1 MTNPA
6 ISVVTM
12 TFATK
17 SLSSMPPQPRQTR
30 SAPAKGSGSAGRHT
44 SSRLPNNNQRRRT
57 SASSNLRSSGN
68 GGRGLKTR
76 PNISPNSKPRKRHR
90 ILKWTLSIIGCLFLL
105 AIAAFV
111 YLYVTTEV
119 VPPEKQALAQ
129 KTTVYFSDGTTPVG
143 TYAEQNRE
151 IINCTPLPKYVSQ
164 AIIASENRSFYSDS
178 GIDLKGIGRALLN
191 NVTKGTR
198 QGGSTITQQYAERY
212 YLGETT
218 SYTGKLRE
226 AILALKITQT
236 EDKDGVLCNY
246 MNTIYLGRGAYGIQA
261 ASQAYFGKDAKDLS
275 LAEAAALAGIIPA
288 PTSWDPAVNPTQAES
303 RFHRVLSIMQE
314 DGYIN
319 SKEQH
324 DALMPK
330 TIDYSPQNVYQ
341 GPNGYLLRMVRTEL
355 SSGKKAPFTADELD
369 TGGYKIV
376 TTIDKDKQDLMNQ
389 VASPTNPA
397 KHLPEGLQVGGIS
410 VNPKD
415 GSIISFYAGDDYL
428 KNQLNNASQAHFQVG
443 STMKVFTLL
452 GAIQSG
458 VNLNTVFNG
467 NSPRTFQS
475 VGKSVANAENISYGY
490 VNLYSALANSVNTA
504 FMDLN
509 EHVTAKK
516 TAQVAHTAGIEGKI
530 DDSTTFDALGLDA
543 LTAYDLTQGY
553 QTIANGGKKVDLHL
567 VSHVADSKDQ
577 ELYTPSTVGEQV
589 FNSNQVALLQKAMTG
604 TVQYGTATQAK
615 AVGKTIAAKTGT
627 ANDDTAAS
635 IAGFT
640 PSVLTTFGIWYP
652 GADGSAQKIPNFAGY
667 PHGSGYPT
675 YLFTQYMKKATEGM
689 QEEKFPVA
697 KDEGKIGG
705 PDGTWGTGRG
715 SSYNYGYN
723 NYQRPYNNYQQ
734 PQKPQTNQQAP
745 SPQGTQ
751 QNTAPAQPS
760 QPMQPVQPIQ
770 PVQPSQPVQPPQSGQ
785 TQGNSGQ

>member
-1 MTNPA
+1 MNG
-6 ISVVTM
+6 
-12 TFATK
+12 K
-17 SLSSMPPQPRQTR
+17 SGGSKKRPGSFGNK
-30 SAPAKGSGSAGRHT
+30 AP
-44 SSRLPNNNQRRRT
+44 
-57 SASSNLRSSGN
+57 
-68 GGRGLKTR
+68 KTR
-76 PNISPNSKPRKRHR
+76 PELKPNGKPRKRHR
-90 ILKWTLSIIGCLFLL
+90 VLKWTLGIIGGLIV
-105 AIAAFV
+105 AMIAAFA
-111 YLYVTTEV
+111 YLYITTEV

-143 TYAEQNRE
+143 TFAEQNRE
-151 IINCTPLPKYVSQ
+151 IINCSVMPKYVGDS
-164 AIIASENRSFYSDS
+164 IVASENRSFYSDS

-226 AILALKITQT
+226 AILSLKITQT
-236 EDKDGVLCNY
+236 EDKDTILCNY

-261 ASQAYFGKDAKDLS
+261 AAQAYYGKDAKDLS
-275 LAEAAALAGIIPA
+275 MAESAMLAGIIPG
-288 PTSWDPAVNPTQAES
+288 PTIWDPAVNPKQAES

-314 DGYIN
+314 DGYITA
-319 SKEQH
+319 KEQH
-324 DALMPK
+324 DALMPQ

-355 SSGKKAPFTADELD
+355 SSGKHSPFTEDELD
-369 TGGYKIV
+369 TGGYKII

-389 VASPTNPA
+389 VSSPTNPE

-428 KNQLNNASQAHFQVG
+428 QHQLNNVSQATFQVG

-475 VGKSVANAENISYGY
+475 VGKSVANAEGISYGY

-553 QTIANGGKKVDLHL
+553 QTLANGGKKVSLHL
-567 VSHVADSKDQ
+567 VAQVKDPKDQ
-577 ELYTPSTVGEQV
+577 ELYTPSITGEQV
-589 FNSNQVALLQKAMTG
+589 FNADQIALLQKAMTG
-604 TVQYGTATQAK
+604 TVQYGTGTQAR

-627 ANDDTAAS
+627 ANDDTAAAIS
-635 IAGFT
+635 GFT

-652 GADGSAQKIPNFAGY
+652 GADGSAQKIPDFAGY

-675 YLFTQYMKKATEGM
+675 YMFTQYMKQATANTPD
-689 QEEKFPVA
+689 EKFPNA
-697 KDEGKIGG
+697 KDEGKVGG

-723 NYQRPYNNYQQ
+723 NYNYSYNNYNKQNYGNQSLQQ
-734 PQKPQTNQQAP
+734 GQTNQNAQPKQEQAA
-745 SPQGTQ
+745 PQTQ
-751 QNTAPAQPS
+751 QAQPSAQPQQSAPAQP
-760 QPMQPVQPIQ
+760 
-770 PVQPSQPVQPPQSGQ
+770 QPSAQPAQPAQPQQSSGQ
-785 TQGNSGQ
+785 